1 LAASTAAKVS
11 DPPSEREASG
21 SLLEKGW
28 IERASIK
35 IRNPK
40 HEIRNKFVK
49 EADVKIK
56 GDRIKR
62 GGFGNDSF
70 KRFIL
75 VAGCIGTLLFGPAL
89 WSARAGSGATPG
101 LKPLDENGR
110 MQISDQDRCP
120 VCAMKVDAHKKFTSA
135 IQLATGE
142 TFYFCGTGCMIRSWL
157 HPEIFLNADQSQLK
171 KSVVQDYFTGKQ
183 VDGLAVYW
191 VAGSDVIGPM
201 GPALVPIL
209 DEGQLEIFKKRH
221 GGKAVFRLG
230 EMTDEKWQ
238 QMTGKKA
245 AP

>member
-1 LAASTAAKVS
+1 MQ
-11 DPPSEREASG
+11 
-21 SLLEKGW
+21 
-28 IERASIK
+28 I
-35 IRNPK
+35 N
-40 HEIRNKFVK
+40 
-49 EADVKIK
+49 
-56 GDRIKR
+56 GDRNGR
-62 GGFGNDSF
+62 GDFGYGFF
-70 KRFIL
+70 KRFFL
-75 VAGCIGTLLFGPAL
+75 VAGCIGILLFGPAL
-89 WSARAGSGATPG
+89 WTAQAGSGAKPC

-120 VCAMKVDAHKKFTSA
+120 VCAMKVDAHKKFSSA
-135 IQLATGE
+135 IQLANGE

-157 HPEIFLNADQSQLK
+157 HPEIFLNAYKSQLK

-183 VDGLAVYW
+183 VDGLAVHW
-191 VAGSDVIGPM
+191 VAGSDVVGPM

-209 DEGQLEIFKKRH
+209 DESQLEIFKKRH